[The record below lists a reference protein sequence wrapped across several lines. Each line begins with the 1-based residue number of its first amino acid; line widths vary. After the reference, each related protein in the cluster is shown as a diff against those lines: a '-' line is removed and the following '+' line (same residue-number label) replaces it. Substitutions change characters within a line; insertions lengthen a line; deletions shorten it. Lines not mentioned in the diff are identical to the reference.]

1 MASGEPEAAIC
12 VQDIDV
18 QCVLQFTL
26 INAAGCALHRRTN
39 PVIHRQECFTV
50 RRTTTADATENGHAA
65 SSEVHL
71 FGTVRFVV
79 AEAKQK
85 NRRQGGRSTASTA
98 RSSAIETSW
107 SDSLNL
113 AGRAAH
119 DAGGHRMPAALAAPP
134 SSLRPPRLR
143 RKRRR
148 GRRPEQVPVRTST
161 PVSLAEWTTRPRRPP
176 TDSRRA
182 VGTRPTTTCMQLS
195 TADGPLRGPPPRTA
209 AARIRR
215 VAVTVT
221 DRFAAACANVRQSI
235 R

>member
-1 MASGEPEAAIC
+1 
-12 VQDIDV
+12 
-18 QCVLQFTL
+18 
-26 INAAGCALHRRTN
+26 
-39 PVIHRQECFTV
+39 VIHRQECFTV
-50 RRTTTADATENGHAA
+50 RRTTTADATDGRAA

-71 FGTVRFVV
+71 FGTVSFV

-134 SSLRPPRLR
+134 SSLRPVELC
-143 RKRRR
+143 RKRR

-161 PVSLAEWTTRPRRPP
+161 PVSPAERSTRPRRPP
-176 TDSRRA
+176 TDSNRA
-182 VGTRPTTTCMQLS
+182 VGTRPTTTCLQLS

-209 AARIRR
+209 AARIHR
-215 VAVTVT
+215 VALTVT